1 MLKSMATGALFAAL
15 TMFATPFASAD
26 PADPDPF
33 NPADCIGNANAVCNV
48 GPYGP
53 NSMSNPANPASPL
66 NPNNPANPASPLN
79 PNNPANPASPL
90 NPNNPANPA
99 SPMNPMNRPGRI

>member
-1 MLKSMATGALFAAL
+1 MLKSMVASTLFVSL
-15 TMFATPFASAD
+15 SMFATAFAGAD

-79 PNNPANPASPL
+79 PNNPANPASP
-90 NPNNPANPA
+90 
-99 SPMNPMNRPGRI
+99 MNPMNRPGQI

>member
-1 MLKSMATGALFAAL
+1 MLKSMSTGTLFVALA
-15 TMFATPFASAD
+15 MFATAFASAD

-53 NSMSNPANPASPL
+53 NSMSNPANPASPM
-66 NPNNPANPASPLN
+66 NPNNPANPASPMN
-79 PNNPANPASPL
+79 PNNPANPASPM

-99 SPMNPMNRPGRI
+99 SPMNPMNRPG

>member
-1 MLKSMATGALFAAL
+1 MLKPMATGTLFVALA
-15 TMFATPFASAD
+15 MFAPTLASAD

-33 NPADCIGNANAVCNV
+33 NPADCMGNANAVCNV

-53 NSMSNPANPASPL
+53 NSMSNPANPASPM
-66 NPNNPANPASPLN
+66 NPNNPANPASPMN
-79 PNNPANPASPL
+79 PNNPANPASPM

-99 SPMNPMNRPGRI
+99 SPMNPMNRPGQI

>member
-1 MLKSMATGALFAAL
+1 MIRSTASGALFTAMM
-15 TMFATPFASAD
+15 TFAPAFAGAD

-33 NPADCIGNANAVCNV
+33 NPGDCIGNANAVCNV

-79 PNNPANPASPL
+79 PNNPANPANPASPL
-90 NPNNPANPA
+90 NP
-99 SPMNPMNRPGRI
+99 MNHPGQP